1 MILKGVLGTEMTL
14 GSFTKLLMVVF
25 VMIGFTL
32 FITGVA
38 TNMNETT
45 SKACQKY
52 PELPFCSGSED
63 DISAL
68 NDKIAVHSTQAL
80 ACAIK
85 SEWLGRSQECAV
97 GINDLRNS
105 DDLAQLSGMDLSD
118 EDFYIP
124 SEFAKVECHAVT
136 TVENPGKS
144 RIIEYDGGIA
154 SDNVCYQYVEGTGW
168 MWSDCDEELLP
179 LSDQH
184 PPGVNNLPLVH
195 DYFRDNVIAFGNT
208 KTESYNYLLGLFE
221 GTLNGNNYA
230 VLDDSGKRLV
240 YNDDTEKISND
251 RIRVWHSMSLEE
263 YESSSWADKI
273 ANGKGGF
280 WEGDDDRIFVE
291 LIERSG
297 PIYMTSGTV
306 IHKLYEQLDYYTP
319 GTAVTLATT
328 TCKVSDF
335 YLPQDFDQIRILGIT
350 MDEPRAW
357 VAGFGDPEY
366 IVYWQDFPQGEDY
379 SWTSLGTWLDSALF
393 VFFAGAP
400 LGAMVKGTKY
410 LIKGVGKTVIS
421 EAGGALA
428 SKGDDVISSMFKTT
442 SATDESIQYIIY
454 EEGVTKATRRAVLT
468 EAVEKGFFS
477 KVVTNMNSYYKGPST
492 TWLFTKAGVLTGA
505 AWAAA
510 YIDSLNE
517 KFMKQK
523 SSMVL
528 KIPFADPQ
536 LFMIEE
542 MASAPAD
549 TSYDI
554 FGPDT
559 YLGRESGSYPLG
571 IVRPVMLDKT
581 STITL
586 TDGGEGLQK
595 DTLFYLASP
604 CLADLDIKR
613 ETIYCS
619 KYLYNSADQ
628 TFTCSDP
635 ISRESAEKMK
645 ALGFEGVKPC
655 GSAPITLDA
664 FQNNRLFNDNNND
677 GKWDE
682 VVVYGLI
689 NEIDWL
695 KIRDIDFDGTFDGY
709 EAKIGN
715 NIIVSTGEKTGKID
729 MGQDGTFDYTFTI
742 VDRTYEVA
750 GYTTEMEIKDMSGN
764 SVSNSWSYRMQ
775 AKDLV
780 VFSAV
785 DKENILLG
793 LPIASGTNVE
803 DMEFTFLHG
812 TSAEF
817 KDPADPGPHPLK
829 ITDTT
834 GDGKIDTFSMGRM
847 RLLVR
852 DTTGDG
858 YWNRYDEDDDGHPDV
873 YDYDRE
879 YGTIYSQYCSIEG
892 ITITPELKEIGK
904 GNNFCYTRIKEG
916 QATAIMVGSAVFGI
930 VLEQFTGGVASAIV
944 VGIVNTGIAYAQM
957 QVKNWP

>member
-1 MILKGVLGTEMTL
+1 MVLKGVLGTEMTL

-52 PELPFCSGSED
+52 PELPFCIGDEGD
-63 DISAL
+63 LQAL
-68 NDKIAVHSTQAL
+68 NDEIAVHSTQAL

-85 SEWLGRSQECAV
+85 SAWLGKSQECAV
-97 GINDLRNS
+97 GINDLRDS
-105 DDLAQLSGMDLSD
+105 DDLDKLSEMDLSD

-124 SEFAKVECHAVT
+124 SEFAKVECHVET
-136 TVENPGKS
+136 KVENPEKS
-144 RIIEYDGGIA
+144 KIIEYDGGIA
-154 SDNVCYQYVEGTGW
+154 SDNVCYQYAEGTGW
-168 MWSDCDEELLP
+168 MWSDCTEELVP
-179 LSDQH
+179 LSDQN
-184 PPGVNNLPLVH
+184 PPGVKNLPLVH
-195 DYFRDNVIAFGNT
+195 DYFRDNVIAFGNA
-208 KTESYNYLLGLFE
+208 KQESYKYLLGLFE
-221 GTLNGNNYA
+221 GMLNGNNYA
-230 VLDDSGKRLV
+230 VLDDSRKRLE
-240 YNDDTEKISND
+240 YSGDSEKISND
-251 RIRVWHSMSLEE
+251 RIRIWSMTFEE
-263 YESSSWADKI
+263 YESSSWAEKLV
-273 ANGKGGF
+273 NGKGGL
-280 WEGDDDRIFVE
+280 WYGDKDIIFVE
-291 LIERSG
+291 LIKPSG
-297 PIYMTSGTV
+297 ASVGSDGRIIKHV
-306 IHKLYEQLDYYTP
+306 YELLEGYSP
-319 GTAVTLATT
+319 GIDALFVTTE
-328 TCKVSDF
+328 CKVNDF
-335 YLPQDFDQIRILGIT
+335 YLPQDFDQIRVLGIE

-366 IVYWQDFPQGEDY
+366 LVYWQDFPQGEDY
-379 SWTSLGTWLDSALF
+379 SWTSLGSWLDSALF

-421 EAGGALA
+421 EAGGVLT
-428 SKGDDVISSMFKTT
+428 SKGDDVISAMFKTT

-528 KIPFADPQ
+528 KVPFADTQ

-542 MASAPAD
+542 MTSSPSD

-586 TDGGEGLQK
+586 TEGGEGLQK

-619 KYLYNSADQ
+619 KYLYNSVDQ
-628 TFTCSDP
+628 TFICSDP
-635 ISRESAEKMK
+635 VSRESAEKMK
-645 ALGFEGVKPC
+645 ALGFDGVKPC
-655 GSAPITLDA
+655 GSAPLTLDA

-682 VVVYGLI
+682 VLVYGLI

-695 KIRDIDFDGTFDGY
+695 KIKDTDFDGTFDGY
-709 EAKIGN
+709 EAKVSN
-715 NIIVSTGEKTGKID
+715 NIVVSTGLKTGKID
-729 MGQDGTFDYTFTI
+729 MGQDGTFDYTFTL
-742 VDRTYEVA
+742 VDKTYAVA
-750 GYTTEMEIKDMSGN
+750 GYMTEMEIKDMSGN
-764 SVSNSWSYRMQ
+764 PVINSWSYPAQ
-775 AKDLV
+775 AQDLV

-785 DKENILLG
+785 DKNSILLG
-793 LPIASGTNVE
+793 LPIASGTNAA

-812 TSAEF
+812 TSSDF
-817 KDPADPGPHPLK
+817 TDPSDPGPHPLK
-829 ITDTT
+829 IEDRT
-834 GDGKIDTFSMGRM
+834 GDGNIDTFSMGRM

-852 DTTGDG
+852 DTSGDG
-858 YWNRYDEDDDGHPDV
+858 YWNYYDEDDDSHPNIAE
-873 YDYDRE
+873 YDRE
-879 YGTIYSQYCSIEG
+879 YGTVYSTYCSIEG
-892 ITITPELKEIGK
+892 ITVTPEMKDIGK
-904 GNNFCYTRIKEG
+904 GNNFCYTKIEEG
-916 QATAIMVGSAVFGI
+916 KAMTIMVASAAFGLI
-930 VLEQFTGGVASAIV
+930 LEQFTGGVASAIV
-944 VGIVNTGIAYAQM
+944 IGVVNTGIAYAQM